1 MTYKMEE
8 SPRARAVFKAFE
20 DAVKPLLAK
29 TAPDWMLHHM
39 ELRPEKTQDFTEQQV
54 SIRLVL
60 RPIGSVRPV
69 PDPLNS
75 QAIGYDAEN
84 TYSFWGREK

>member
-20 DAVKPLLAK
+20 DALKPLLAQV
-29 TAPDWMLHHM
+29 APDWILHHM
-39 ELRPEKTQDFTEQQV
+39 ELRPETTRDLAEQV
-54 SIRLVL
+54 SIRIVL
-60 RPIGSVRPV
+60 RPLGATRVV

-75 QAIGYDAEN
+75 RAIGYDAEN
-84 TYSFWGREK
+84 TYSFWGRNK